1 MEKITGKFEYI
12 IYRHEENYFTVAR
25 FVLHDLNEKCIIVTG
40 YLPIIDEDFLYD
52 LEGTYMEHPKYGM
65 QFKFNAYSRVQPN
78 EPDSIIRYLSSP
90 IFIGIGKKLAER
102 IVDTLGIDAINLIK
116 EDINVLDQVDKM
128 NEKKKIAIQDG
139 LKTEDDSF
147 EKVMQ
152 FFTMHGLG
160 IRNIIR
166 LNRAYGKDT
175 IEKISENPYRVIEEL
190 DGFGFKTADK
200 IAMSMGYSEDD
211 PHRIEAYLV
220 TMVMNAC
227 MRSGNSYVACEQLHK
242 EFMQHFP
249 SDVFDFN
256 AYLDSLIQ
264 RRLLIKEE
272 DRIYHS
278 SQFDSE
284 EGICT
289 FLSLFPY
296 EKLDPYNENVLNESL
311 EDIQNQLNIEYDKKQ
326 LEALYRFVNEDIMIL
341 TGGPGTGKT
350 TVVRGMVAI
359 FKKLYPLATIAC
371 CAPTGRAAKRLSELT
386 DNPSFTIHSLLQW
399 DLETNTFGKN
409 ANEPLFI
416 DLLIID
422 EFSMVDNWLFY
433 NLTKASVHVKKICII
448 GDENQLPSVSPGCV
462 LKDLIE
468 SKQFPVIGLTHIFR
482 QRDGSDVIELA
493 AQIRTGK
500 LNLSILNDDVAF
512 FECNQYSVKN
522 LVIQIVQQALD
533 KGYDLKDIQVL
544 ACMYSGAAGIDRL
557 NSALQECFNPYA
569 IDKREWK
576 VGYKTY
582 RETDKILQLKNQ
594 PDDDVYNGDIGTL
607 VEIITPDED
616 IQHQVRFIVDFEGI
630 FVEYTNETFDRITHA
645 YCVSVHKSQG
655 SEYPI
660 VIFPIIEQHRH
671 MLQKSLVYTAITRA
685 KKSLVLLGS
694 KTVCESAC
702 HSHERRRETTL
713 IKRLDQKLG

>member
-12 IYRHEENYFTVAR
+12 IYHHEENYFTVAR
-25 FVLHDLNEKCIIVTG
+25 FLLHDLTEKCIIVTG

-52 LEGTYMEHPKYGM
+52 LEGSYMEHPKYGM
-65 QFKFNAYSRVQPN
+65 QFKFSSYARVQPK
-78 EPDSIIRYLSSP
+78 EPDTIVRYLSSP
-90 IFIGIGKKLAER
+90 IFVGIGKKLAER
-102 IVDTLGIDAINLIK
+102 IVDTLGIDAINIIK
-116 EDINVLDQVDKM
+116 EDINALDQVEKM
-128 NEKKKIAIQDG
+128 TEKKKASIKDG
-139 LKTEDDSF
+139 LTTEDDSF

-152 FFTMHGLG
+152 FFMMHGLG

-175 IEKISENPYRVIEEL
+175 IEKMSENPYRVIEEL

-200 IAMSMGYSEDD
+200 IALSMGYSEDD
-211 PHRIEAYLV
+211 PQRIQAFLV
-220 TMVMNAC
+220 TLVMNAC
-227 MRSGNSYVACEQLHK
+227 MRSGNSFVQFDSLK
-242 EFMQHFP
+242 TEFYKHFS
-249 SDVFDFN
+249 SDSVDFN
-256 AYLDSLIQ
+256 GYLEKLLQRRQLIQ
-264 RRLLIKEE
+264 EE
-272 DRIYHS
+272 DRIYHQ

-284 EGICT
+284 DGIAT

-296 EKLDPYNENVLNESL
+296 EKLDPYNENILQESL
-311 EDIQNQLNIEYDKKQ
+311 EDIQSQLNIEYDKKQ
-326 LEALYRFVNEDIMIL
+326 LEAIHRFVNEDIMIL

-359 FKKLYPLATIAC
+359 FKKIYPLATIAC

-409 ANEPLFI
+409 ANEPLFV

-433 NLTKASVHVKKICII
+433 NLAKASVHVKKICII

-468 SKQFPVIGLTHIFR
+468 SKLFPVVSLTHIFR

-493 AQIRTGK
+493 SQIRNG
-500 LNLSILNDDVAF
+500 NIDLSLLNDDVAF
-512 FECNQYSVKN
+512 FDCNQYSVKN
-522 LVIQIVQQALD
+522 LVIHIVQQALD
-533 KGYDLKDIQVL
+533 KGYELRDIQVL
-544 ACMYSGAAGIDRL
+544 ACMYSGVAGIDRL
-557 NSALQECFNPYA
+557 NNALQECFNPYSLE
-569 IDKREWK
+569 KREWK

-582 RETDKILQLKNQ
+582 RENDKILQLKNQ

-607 VEIITPDED
+607 IEIITPDED
-616 IQHQVRFIVDFEGI
+616 IQHQVRFIVDFDGI

-660 VIFPIIEQHRH
+660 VIFPLIEQHQH

-694 KTVCESAC
+694 KSVCISAC
-702 HSHERRRETTL
+702 HSRERRRETTL
-713 IKRLDQKLG
+713 IQRLSIRLG